1 MFNTLSNNSIFL
13 LFAKAFPKILQ
24 SLRLRHH
31 LPIASV
37 LLPADRVLQSP
48 RRPVPYLPVSQ
59 INVIEG
65 LLKRLEGT
73 QADGGGLE
81 AALPDDYRVP
91 AEAGEGLVVTAV
103 ALAVA
108 LYLRAPEVD
117 VGLGEAEVAAAFV
130 AVPEAAVDEDT
141 GAVLAKDDVGV
152 AGQARMVEPVPEA
165 AGVQPAA
172 DGHLGLGVSRTDGR
186 HVLMPL
192 LRGHRI
198 HTARI

>member
-37 LLPADRVLQSP
+37 LLPADRILQSL
-48 RRPVPYLPVSQ
+48 RRSVPDLAVRQ
-59 INVIEG
+59 IDVIKGLFEG
-65 LLKRLEGT
+65 FEGAL
-73 QADGGGLE
+73 ADGGGPK
-81 AALPDDYRVP
+81 AALPNDYRMP
-91 AEAGEGLVVTAV
+91 AEAGEGLIVTVVT
-103 ALAVA
+103 LAVA
-108 LYLRAPEVD
+108 LYLRAPEVY

-141 GAVLAKDDVGV
+141 GAVLAQDDVGV
-152 AGQARMVEPVPEA
+152 AGQARVIEPVAEA

-186 HVLMPL
+186 HVLMSL

>member
-1 MFNTLSNNSIFL
+1 M
-13 LFAKAFPKILQ
+13 
-24 SLRLRHH
+24 
-31 LPIASV
+31 
-37 LLPADRVLQSP
+37 
-48 RRPVPYLPVSQ
+48 
-59 INVIEG
+59 IEG
-65 LLKRLEGT
+65 LFERLEGT
-73 QADGGGLE
+73 PADSGWPE
-81 AALPDDYRVP
+81 AALPDDYGVP
-91 AEAGEGLVVTAV
+91 AEAGEGLVVAVV

-130 AVPEAAVDEDT
+130 AVPEAAVDEYA
-141 GAVLAKDDVGV
+141 GAVLAQDDVGV
-152 AGQARMVEPVPEA
+152 AGQTRMVEPVAEA

-172 DGHLGLGVSRTDGR
+172 DLGLGVSRTDGR

>member
-1 MFNTLSNNSIFL
+1 M
-13 LFAKAFPKILQ
+13 
-24 SLRLRHH
+24 
-31 LPIASV
+31 
-37 LLPADRVLQSP
+37 
-48 RRPVPYLPVSQ
+48 
-59 INVIEG
+59 
-65 LLKRLEGT
+65 
-73 QADGGGLE
+73 
-81 AALPDDYRVP
+81 P

-130 AVPEAAVDEDT
+130 AVPEAAVDEYA
-141 GAVLAKDDVGV
+141 GAVLAQDDVGM
-152 AGQARMVEPVPEA
+152 AGQARMVEPVAEA
-165 AGVQPAA
+165 AGVQPAP
-172 DGHLGLGVSRTDGR
+172 DGHLGLSVCRTDGR

>member
-1 MFNTLSNNSIFL
+1 M
-13 LFAKAFPKILQ
+13 
-24 SLRLRHH
+24 
-31 LPIASV
+31 
-37 LLPADRVLQSP
+37 QSP

-59 INVIEG
+59 IDVIEG
-65 LLKRLEGT
+65 LFEGFEGAL
-73 QADGGGLE
+73 ADRGGPE
-81 AALPDDYRVP
+81 AALPDDYGVP
-91 AEAGEGLVVTAV
+91 AETGEGLIVAVV

-108 LYLRAPEVD
+108 FYLRAPEVH

-130 AVPEAAVDEDT
+130 AVPEAAVDEDAC
-141 GAVLAKDDVGV
+141 AVLAQDDVGM
-152 AGQARMVEPVPEA
+152 AGQARMVEPVTEA
-165 AGVQPAA
+165 SGVQPAA

>member
-1 MFNTLSNNSIFL
+1 M
-13 LFAKAFPKILQ
+13 
-24 SLRLRHH
+24 
-31 LPIASV
+31 
-37 LLPADRVLQSP
+37 
-48 RRPVPYLPVSQ
+48 
-59 INVIEG
+59 IEG
-65 LLKRLEGT
+65 LLERLEGAP
-73 QADGGGLE
+73 ADGSGPE
-81 AALPDDYRVP
+81 AALPDDYGVP

-130 AVPEAAVDEDT
+130 AVPEAAVDEDA
-141 GAVLAKDDVGV
+141 GAVLAQDDVGV
-152 AGQARMVEPVPEA
+152 AGQARMVEPVAES

>member
-1 MFNTLSNNSIFL
+1 M
-13 LFAKAFPKILQ
+13 
-24 SLRLRHH
+24 
-31 LPIASV
+31 
-37 LLPADRVLQSP
+37 
-48 RRPVPYLPVSQ
+48 
-59 INVIEG
+59 IEG
-65 LLKRLEGT
+65 LFKRLEGAP
-73 QADGGGLE
+73 ADGGGPE
-81 AALPDDYRVP
+81 AALPNDYRMP
-91 AEAGEGLVVTAV
+91 AEAGEGLIVTVVT
-103 ALAVA
+103 LAVA
-108 LYLRAPEVD
+108 LYLRAPEVY

-152 AGQARMVEPVPEA
+152 AGQARMVEPVAEA

>member
-1 MFNTLSNNSIFL
+1 M
-13 LFAKAFPKILQ
+13 
-24 SLRLRHH
+24 
-31 LPIASV
+31 
-37 LLPADRVLQSP
+37 
-48 RRPVPYLPVSQ
+48 
-59 INVIEG
+59 
-65 LLKRLEGT
+65 
-73 QADGGGLE
+73 
-81 AALPDDYRVP
+81 P

-108 LYLRAPEVD
+108 LNLSAPEVD

-130 AVPEAAVDEDT
+130 AVPEAAVDEDA
-141 GAVLAKDDVGV
+141 GAVLAQDDVGM
-152 AGQARMVEPVPEA
+152 AGQARMVEPVAES

>member
-1 MFNTLSNNSIFL
+1 MQ
-13 LFAKAFPKILQ
+13 KAFPKILQ

-37 LLPADRVLQSP
+37 LLPADRILQSP
-48 RRPVPYLPVSQ
+48 RRSVPDLPVRQ
-59 INVIEG
+59 IDVIEG
-65 LLKRLEGT
+65 LLERLEG
-73 QADGGGLE
+73 APAESGGPE
-81 AALPDDYRVP
+81 AALPDDYGVP

-130 AVPEAAVDEDT
+130 AVPEAAVDEDA
-141 GAVLAKDDVGV
+141 GAVLAQDDVGM
-152 AGQARMVEPVPEA
+152 AGQARVVEPVAEA

-172 DGHLGLGVSRTDGR
+172 DGHLGLGVCRTDGR

>member
-1 MFNTLSNNSIFL
+1 M
-13 LFAKAFPKILQ
+13 
-24 SLRLRHH
+24 
-31 LPIASV
+31 
-37 LLPADRVLQSP
+37 
-48 RRPVPYLPVSQ
+48 
-59 INVIEG
+59 IEG

>member
-1 MFNTLSNNSIFL
+1 M
-13 LFAKAFPKILQ
+13 
-24 SLRLRHH
+24 
-31 LPIASV
+31 V
-37 LLPADRVLQSP
+37 
-48 RRPVPYLPVSQ
+48 
-59 INVIEG
+59 EG
-65 LLKRLEGT
+65 LFEGFEGAL
-73 QADGGGLE
+73 ADGGGPE
-81 AALPDDYRVP
+81 AALPDDYGVP
-91 AEAGEGLVVTAV
+91 AETGKGLVVAVV

-117 VGLGEAEVAAAFV
+117 VGLGEAEVPAAFV
-130 AVPEAAVDEDT
+130 AVPEATVDEDT
-141 GAVLAKDDVGV
+141 GAVLAQDDVGV
-152 AGQARMVEPVPEA
+152 AGQTTVVKPVAEA